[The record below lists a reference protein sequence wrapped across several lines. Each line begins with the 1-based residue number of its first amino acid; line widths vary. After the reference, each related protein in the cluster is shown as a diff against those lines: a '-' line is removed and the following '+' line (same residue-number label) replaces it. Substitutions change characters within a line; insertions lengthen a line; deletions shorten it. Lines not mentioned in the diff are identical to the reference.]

1 MAIRAWEAHSD
12 SGRTSTMYLHGH
24 RVVREVWLPR
34 ATNIQAAYVGYV
46 PFLFSLATFFL
57 CEDNELTDLVI
68 LYCVV
73 MPFYPSSTKR
83 HKTRSLAT
91 DFPLFNLDA
100 GSMPSL
106 LDSTVS
112 LPFLIQ
118 PRHGLVCMK

>member
-1 MAIRAWEAHSD
+1 MGGPCGQWAHQYD
-12 SGRTSTMYLHGH
+12 VPPRTH
-24 RVVREVWLPR
+24 RVVREDGCPEQQISRQHMWI
-34 ATNIQAAYVGYV
+34 TV

-57 CEDNELTDLVI
+57 CEENKPIDLVI

-100 GSMPSL
+100 GSTPSL
-106 LDSTVS
+106 LDSTVF